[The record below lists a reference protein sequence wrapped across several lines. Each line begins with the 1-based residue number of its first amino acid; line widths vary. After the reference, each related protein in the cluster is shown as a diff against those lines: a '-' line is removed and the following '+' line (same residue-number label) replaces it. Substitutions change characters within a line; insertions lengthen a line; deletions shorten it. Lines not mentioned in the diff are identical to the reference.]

1 MKMSLAF
8 GLQLYSVR
16 NALQRDSVG
25 TLEQIAE
32 IGYTN
37 LQLTRVVATAAGI
50 THVAGTMGA
59 GELRRRVA
67 GLGMRIVSLHASI
80 DEQTDWDRLL
90 AFTQE
95 VGSASIAVP
104 IAFFRDRSGVEAYA
118 RTLNRYGERCRAGGL
133 AFYYHNHFQEF
144 QVLGGQTVMET
155 LLAQTERELVRFEF
169 DTYWAARGGV
179 DPVAWLRALGG
190 RCGLAHQKD
199 IPPTAQPLNWFDA
212 FGHDAA
218 ITLQELL
225 QTQRPDQFAEVG
237 EGTMEVKAL
246 LAAMREVGVQYV
258 FVEQDMSEKDEIE
271 SIRLSY
277 RNMVQL
283 LQP

>member
-1 MKMSLAF
+1 MGLEF

-16 NALQRDSVG
+16 DALQRDSAG
-25 TLEQIAE
+25 TLERVAA

-37 LQLTRVVATAAGI
+37 LQLTGVVATAAGI

-59 GELRRRVA
+59 GELKRRVE

-95 VGSASIAVP
+95 LGSASIAVP
-104 IAFFRDRSGVEAYA
+104 IAFFRDRAGVEAYA
-118 RTLNRYGERCRAGGL
+118 ETLNRYGERCRAGGL
-133 AFYYHNHFQEF
+133 DFYYHNHFQEF

-155 LLAQTERELVRFEF
+155 LLAQTAPELVRFEF

-179 DPVAWLRALGG
+179 DAVAWLHRLGE

-199 IPPTAQPLNWFDA
+199 IPPTARPLNWLDA

-218 ITLQELL
+218 ITLQELI
-225 QTQRPDQFAEVG
+225 QTQQPEQFTEVG
-237 EGTMEVKAL
+237 EGTMDVRAL

-258 FVEQDMSEKDEIE
+258 FVEQDMSDKDELE
-271 SIRLSY
+271 SIRISY
-277 RNMVQL
+277 RNMRAL
-283 LQP
+283 LQS